1 MTSAATPAHE
11 FSPGPHPAALALT
24 AHAAR
29 AVARRRVIAA
39 AALLLAT
46 VISVSGCAAAK
57 PVAPVIPT
65 TVPSP
70 TSPVVDRAVLEGDA
84 HNTLTTSDDDTVTL
98 VEYAD
103 YQCPPCAQISGFV
116 ERIASEYDGRIT
128 IVVRN
133 FPLEMHDKAVTAA
146 RVAEAASRQGKFA
159 EMYAALFS
167 GQQSWKDLAE
177 AEALPIFAG
186 YAADLG
192 LDMTRYAADLAS
204 PEVAAVVEKDL
215 ADGTLSGVEGTP
227 TIFLNGQRI
236 NLWTYEQMKSTIDR
250 VLSE

>member
-1 MTSAATPAHE
+1 MTSAATPAPE

-39 AALLLAT
+39 AAMLLAT

-57 PVAPVIPT
+57 PAAPVIPT

-70 TSPVVDRAVLEGDA
+70 TSPVVDRSVLEGDA
-84 HNTLTTSDDDTVTL
+84 RNTLATSDDDTVTL

-103 YQCPPCAQISGFV
+103 YQCPPCAQLSGAV
-116 ERIASEYDGRIT
+116 ERIASEYAGKIT

-133 FPLEMHDKAVTAA
+133 FPLEMHDMAVTAA
-146 RVAEAASRQGKFA
+146 RVAEAAGRQGKFA

-167 GQQSWKDLAE
+167 GQQSWKDLPE

-186 YAADLG
+186 FAADLG

-204 PEVAAVVEKDL
+204 PEVAAAVERDL

-227 TIFLNGQRI
+227 TLFLNGQRI
-236 NLWTYEQMKSTIDR
+236 NLWTYGQMTSTIDR